1 MRNPHLLAVPT
12 QTRQAGARP
21 PHRLIGWLC
30 AAAMAASFAPAQA
43 RADISQELKDEVNAA
58 EVELRGLEKDKA
70 TPVADLIG
78 VHGRLGRL
86 CKQANWPKKAQEHW
100 KKLGELFAKAK
111 LVKNGG
117 TEATWAA
124 EALYNLLDER
134 AAAAMLSQPTL
145 GKPAKKPDPKAGA
158 TWQAALQTW
167 GRSLAGTTKAGDSE
181 RLPGREGGL
190 AGELQAVAE
199 FRSPTWAVAAAVLQ
213 TRLVGHVAAQL
224 EEAQA
229 PAAVPAEQ
237 AQAALQE
244 NRKLAGELTAE
255 ASALIQAAWAEID
268 RRNLS
273 GEWRSA
279 AKRELNRYLPR
290 DHPLSRM
297 RAKAFLTPIAETLQ
311 KEVEQAGLLD
321 DIHAC
326 YDRHLALLPDEML
339 GEVNATWLLLP
350 EGTAELRAVDH
361 ADPRIGL
368 CLKKRWAG
376 RTELPHDAAPV
387 EIRVRLEF
395 AAL

>member
-1 MRNPHLLAVPT
+1 MRNPHLLAAPT

-30 AAAMAASFAPAQA
+30 AAAMAASFAPAPA
-43 RADISQELKDEVNAA
+43 RGDISQELKDEVNAA

-124 EALYNLLDER
+124 EAQFNLLAER
-134 AAAAMLSQPTL
+134 AAAAMLAVPAL
-145 GKPAKKPDPKAGA
+145 PKGGKKADTAQVGGWPKAVGA
-158 TWQAALQTW
+158 WIHGLVGSSA
-167 GRSLAGTTKAGDSE
+167 
-181 RLPGREGGL
+181 PGSQGGAPQFEGGL
-190 AGELQAVAE
+190 TGELQAVAD
-199 FRSPTWAVAAAVLQ
+199 FRAPTWAVAATVLQ
-213 TRLVGHVAAQL
+213 VRLLGHVASYL
-224 EEAQA
+224 EDL
-229 PAAVPAEQ
+229 PPPDGVTAEQ
-237 AQAALQE
+237 QAAQVQRNRAAAE
-244 NRKLAGELTAE
+244 AYTADARKLILAT
-255 ASALIQAAWAEID
+255 WAEID
-268 RRNLS
+268 RRNLG

-361 ADPRIGL
+361 ADPRIGQ

-376 RTELPHDAAPV
+376 RSGLPHDAAPV